1 MLKGLSFLIYTF
13 MDKQLL
19 DALNNLSDSLEMISK
34 ALEKKEGSN
43 TTTTNAL
50 QSGDFSKQLTEIS
63 VSLKSIK
70 SDTKNILAKQDT
82 ILQMQKNK
90 DSDKK
95 TGLFEESDDP
105 KKEGQIKKGVT
116 TILLIAVAVLAIG
129 LAFKLVGKIDF
140 LSVVGLSL
148 AVVLMAIAFEKIAK
162 LNLSTK
168 EAFNTS
174 LVIVMMAVAVTMA
187 SWIMA
192 FIEPIGFTQLL
203 TAVLIA
209 AMFAVLSNYLE
220 NIFIA
225 SIIFGKLNVSP
236 FQLVKSLVAISLAIT
251 ASSFIL
257 TFIKP
262 MTLGQSITAIL
273 IAAMFAVISYNLHKI
288 ALGVVLF
295 QSLNISTFELVKVL
309 VGIALAITASSFILA
324 FIKPMSFGQAITGIL
339 IAAMFAIIAFN
350 MDKIAI
356 GVIAFKR
363 TGVKPQDL
371 LLVLVGIAAAIT
383 ASSWILSY
391 VEPIGFWQFLTVLG
405 IALVF
410 ALMSYFMTDL
420 AIGITIIEKYLG
432 PGKVYL
438 IPLVLVAIA
447 TAIALSSIVLQNTA
461 DLPFTLILKILLLGA
476 TLAIVTLLM
485 TPAVMFMGKMPIA
498 DLALGV
504 VGVIMIAAAI
514 AVSSHI
520 LALGKYDKYPS
531 WKWALGVGLSLIAFG
546 GAALVLGALIMETGG
561 LGLAALA
568 IGAVAVM
575 LVAGTI
581 VATSHI
587 LGLGKYEK
595 FPSYEWSF
603 SVGLSMT
610 AFGLAMG
617 GLGTFILGT
626 LGLGM
631 IALIAGGEA
640 VLLIAKTIV
649 DTSFILRKGN
659 YTGGPTKAWAEGISL
674 ALGAFAPIYKMLTT
688 GGIMDAIFGSGPT
701 PEQFS
706 EAIITVSKGI
716 ISAADFFAGTK
727 SFKNGPTKEWAE
739 GVGTAIGAFA
749 PVYAALMDTG
759 FFGSNVSAEDMKSA
773 ILTISDGI
781 IAAADKFG
789 TNIAKFDLTKVPSKE
804 WGENVGA
811 SLQAFAPI
819 FEFMKGSG
827 FWKSN
832 KGAVDDMVYGI
843 SAISSAIVSVAEL
856 FASVD
861 GKVWNSYPSDK
872 WINGVNSSVTG
883 FTKIVELAGDVKLNE
898 IIKTN
903 ILALSMLGVAKTL
916 ASGNKYFSKTID
928 PKYMSN
934 LFKNVKGFIEITRI
948 SGETEMAQILKTK
961 IVALAMLGVAK
972 TLASGNKYFS
982 KTIDPNYMS
991 NLSKNILDYV
1001 NLSNSITGMGML
1013 GGVKSLL
1020 GLDPIS
1026 QAANGMVKIAGAYD
1040 KLASALKKFGGA
1052 LDSIDGTKVNL
1063 IRRLTGNLAVLAAL
1077 NQNAFEDMMQ
1087 TLEDKAS
1094 VFSKLLDIE
1103 QDEKAKRPS
1112 VGDKKEDLVA
1122 KKGGPVKYKSKYG
1135 DTPQQLDM
1143 IIGLL
1148 SKIDQSTNS
1157 VEEYI
1162 SNKGTTTANAQ
1173 QQNQ

>member
-1 MLKGLSFLIYTF
+1 MLKGLRFLIYTF

-19 DALNNLSDSLEMISK
+19 DALNNLSESLEMIAQ
-34 ALEKKEGSN
+34 ALDKNGTSN

-50 QSGDFSKQLTEIS
+50 QSGDFSKQLTEIN

-70 SDTKNILAKQDT
+70 ADTTKILAQQNT
-82 ILQMQKNK
+82 ILSMQKKKEN
-90 DSDKK
+90 DKK
-95 TGLFEESDDP
+95 TGLFEESGEDP
-105 KKEGQIKKGVT
+105 KKQSQIKKGVT
-116 TILLIAVAVLAIG
+116 TIILIAVAVLAIG

-162 LNLSTK
+162 LKLEPK
-168 EAFNTS
+168 EAFNAS
-174 LVIVMMAVAVTMA
+174 LVIVMMAVAITMA

-220 NIFIA
+220 NIFLAAIL
-225 SIIFGKLNVSP
+225 FKRLDVSP
-236 FQLVKSLVAISLAIT
+236 IQLLKTLVAISAAIT
-251 ASSFIL
+251 ASSWVL
-257 TFIKP
+257 SFIKP
-262 MTLGQSITAIL
+262 MTLGQAVTGIL
-273 IAAMFAVISYNLHKI
+273 IAAMFAVISFNLHKI
-288 ALGVVLF
+288 AIGVVLF
-295 QSLNISTFELVKVL
+295 QDLNISPIELVKVL
-309 VGIALAITASSFILA
+309 VGIAAAITASSWVLS
-324 FIKPMSFGQAITGIL
+324 FIKPMTFGQALTGIL
-339 IAAMFAIIAFN
+339 IAAMFAIVAFN

-356 GVIAFKR
+356 GVVAFKK
-363 TGVKPQDL
+363 TGVKPTDL

-383 ASSWILSY
+383 VSSWILSY

-438 IPLVLVAIA
+438 IPLVLVALA
-447 TAIALSSIVLQNTA
+447 TAIALSSVILQNTV
-461 DLPFTLILKILLLGA
+461 DLPFMLILKILLLGA

-485 TPAVMFMGKMPIA
+485 TPAVMLMGKMPIE

-504 VGVIMIAAAI
+504 IGVVMIAAAI
-514 AVSSHI
+514 AVSSQI
-520 LALGKYDKYPS
+520 LALGDYSKYPD
-531 WKWALGVGLSLIAFG
+531 WKWSLGVGLSLIAFG

-568 IGAVAVM
+568 LGAVAVM

-581 VATSHI
+581 VATSYI
-587 LGLGKYEK
+587 LGLGKYDK

-631 IALIAGGEA
+631 VALIAGGEA
-640 VLLIAKTIV
+640 VLLIAQTIV

-659 YTGGPTKAWAEGISL
+659 YTGGPTKDWAEGIAL
-674 ALGAFAPIYKMLTT
+674 ALGAFSPVYAMLAANKIMSLF
-688 GGIMDAIFGSGPT
+688 GGGVGPEDFASAIR
-701 PEQFS
+701 
-706 EAIITVSKGI
+706 TVSQGI
-716 ISAADFFAGTK
+716 VDAANYFAGVK
-727 SFKNGPTKEWAE
+727 VAFKNGPTKEWAE

-749 PVYAALMDTG
+749 PVYAAIMDTG
-759 FFGSNVSAEDMKSA
+759 LFGSNVSAEDMKNA

-789 TNIAKFDLTKVPSKE
+789 TNIAKFDITKVPSKE

-827 FWKSN
+827 WWKSN
-832 KGAVDDMVYGI
+832 KDAVNDMVYGI
-843 SAISSAIVSVAEL
+843 SAISLAIVGVAEL
-856 FASVD
+856 FAMVD
-861 GKVWNSYPSDK
+861 KSVWNSYPTQK
-872 WINGVNSSVTG
+872 WIDGVNSSITG
-883 FTKIVELAGDVKLNE
+883 FINITKIVADAKLNQVV
-898 IIKTN
+898 KTN
-903 ILALSMLGVAKTL
+903 IVALSMLGVAKTL
-916 ASGNKYFSKTID
+916 ASGS
-928 PKYMSN
+928 
-934 LFKNVKGFIEITRI
+934 
-948 SGETEMAQILKTK
+948 
-961 IVALAMLGVAK
+961 
-972 TLASGNKYFS
+972 KYFS

-991 NLSKNILDYV
+991 NVSKNVLDYV
-1001 NLSNSITGMGML
+1001 KLANSITGMGML
-1013 GGVKSLL
+1013 SGVKSLF
-1020 GLDPIS
+1020 GMDPIS
-1026 QAANGMVKIAGAYD
+1026 QAAHGMIKIAGAYD
-1040 KLASALKKFGGA
+1040 KLATALKKFGGA
-1052 LDSIDGTKVNL
+1052 LQSIDGTKVNL

-1087 TLEDKAS
+1087 TLENKAS
-1094 VFSKLLDIE
+1094 VFSKLLDVSN
-1103 QDEKAKRPS
+1103 EKTNRPS
-1112 VGDKKEDLVA
+1112 VGDKKEGAVA
-1122 KKGGPVKYKSKYG
+1122 TKGAAKPRSKYG
-1135 DTPQQLDM
+1135 DMHQQLDT

-1148 SKIDQSTNS
+1148 SNINQSTSGIDEYIEAKGRSSATADQSS
-1157 VEEYI
+1157 
-1162 SNKGTTTANAQ
+1162 Q
-1173 QQNQ
+1173 

>member
-1 MLKGLSFLIYTF
+1 MLKGLRFLIYTF

-19 DALNNLSDSLEMISK
+19 DALNNLSQSLEMIAQ
-34 ALEKKEGSN
+34 ALDKKGTSN

-50 QSGDFSKQLTEIS
+50 QSGDFSKQLSEIN

-70 SDTKNILAKQDT
+70 SDTTKILAQQNT
-82 ILQMQKNK
+82 ILSMQKKKEN
-90 DSDKK
+90 DKK

-162 LNLSTK
+162 LNLSIK
-168 EAFNTS
+168 EAFNAS

-257 TFIKP
+257 AFIKP

-273 IAAMFAVISYNLHKI
+273 IAAMFAVISYSLHKI

-339 IAAMFAIIAFN
+339 IAAMFAVIAFN

-363 TGVKPQDL
+363 TGVKATDL

-383 ASSWILSY
+383 VSSWVLSY
-391 VEPIGFWQFLTVLG
+391 VQPIGFWQFLTVLG

-432 PGKVYL
+432 KGKIYL
-438 IPLVLVAIA
+438 IPLVLVALA
-447 TAIALSSIVLQNTA
+447 TAIALSSIILQGTA
-461 DLPFTLILKILLLGA
+461 DLPFMLILKILLLGA

-485 TPAVMFMGKMPIA
+485 TPAVILMGKMPIA
-498 DLALGV
+498 DLALGII
-504 VGVIMIAAAI
+504 GVIMIAAAI
-514 AVSSHI
+514 AISSHI

-575 LVAGTI
+575 LVAATI
-581 VATSHI
+581 VATSYI
-587 LGLGKYEK
+587 LGLGKYDK

-640 VLLIAKTIV
+640 VLLIAQTIV

-659 YTGGPTKAWAEGISL
+659 YTGGPTKAWAEGIAL
-674 ALGAFAPIYKMLTT
+674 ALGAFSPVYAMLAANKIMSLL
-688 GGIMDAIFGSGPT
+688 GGGVGPEDFAKAIR
-701 PEQFS
+701 
-706 EAIITVSKGI
+706 TVSRGI
-716 ISAADFFAGTK
+716 VDAATYFAGVK
-727 SFKNGPTKEWAE
+727 VAFKNGPSKEWAE
-739 GVGTAIGAFA
+739 GVGTAISAFS

-759 FFGSNVSAEDMKSA
+759 FFGANVSAEDMKSA

-781 IAAADKFG
+781 IAAAEKFG

-811 SLQAFAPI
+811 SLQAFAPV

-832 KGAVDDMVYGI
+832 KSAVNDMVYGI
-843 SAISSAIVSVAEL
+843 GAISLAIVGVAQL
-856 FASVD
+856 FTLVD
-861 GKVWNSYPSDK
+861 KAVWDFYPPEKWIDGTKSSISGYVDIVEITSNTKLNQIAKINIIATSMVAVAAIFDLGKSTWNSYPPKK
-872 WINGVNSSVTG
+872 WIDGTKSSISGYVD
-883 FTKIVELAGDVKLNE
+883 IVEIVSGAKLLK
-898 IIKTN
+898 IAKTN
-903 ILALSMLGVAKTL
+903 IVALSMVGVAKTL
-916 ASGNKYFSKTID
+916 ASGS
-928 PKYMSN
+928 
-934 LFKNVKGFIEITRI
+934 
-948 SGETEMAQILKTK
+948 
-961 IVALAMLGVAK
+961 
-972 TLASGNKYFS
+972 KYFS

-991 NLSKNILDYV
+991 NVSKNVLDYV
-1001 NLSNSITGMGML
+1001 NLANSITGMGML
-1013 GGVKSLL
+1013 SGVKSLI
-1020 GLDPIS
+1020 GMDPIS
-1026 QAANGMVKIAGAYD
+1026 QAARGMVKIAGAYD
-1040 KLASALKKFGGA
+1040 KLATSLKKFGGA
-1052 LDSIDGTKVNL
+1052 LKSIDGDKVNL

-1094 VFSKLLDIE
+1094 VFSKLLDV
-1103 QDEKAKRPS
+1103 DNEKTKRPS
-1112 VGDKKEDLVA
+1112 VGDKKQGVVA
-1122 KKGGPVKYKSKYG
+1122 AKGGTAKPKSKYG
-1135 DTPQQLDM
+1135 DTHQQLDV

-1148 SKIDQSTNS
+1148 SKIDQSTS
-1157 VEEYI
+1157 GVDEYI
-1162 SNKGTTTANAQ
+1162 ESKGRSTASAEQ
-1173 QQNQ
+1173 KSQ

>member
-1 MLKGLSFLIYTF
+1 MLKGLRFLIYTF

-19 DALNNLSDSLEMISK
+19 DALNNLSESLEMIAQ
-34 ALEKKEGSN
+34 ALDKKGTSN

-50 QSGDFSKQLTEIS
+50 QSGDFSKQLTEIN

-70 SDTKNILAKQDT
+70 SDTTKILAQQNT
-82 ILQMQKNK
+82 ILSMQKKKEN
-90 DSDKK
+90 DKK

-162 LNLSTK
+162 LNLSIK

-174 LVIVMMAVAVTMA
+174 LVIVMMAVAITMA

-236 FQLVKSLVAISLAIT
+236 FQLVKTLVAISTAIT
-251 ASSFIL
+251 ASSWVLSFIM
-257 TFIKP
+257 P
-262 MTLGQSITAIL
+262 MSFAQAMTAIL
-273 IAAMFAVISYNLHKI
+273 IAAMFSVISYNLHKI

-295 QSLNISTFELVKVL
+295 NEMNISPFELVKVL
-309 VGIALAITASSFILA
+309 LGIALAITASSFILT

-339 IAAMFAIIAFN
+339 IAAMFAVVAFN

-356 GVIAFKR
+356 GVVAFKR
-363 TGVKPQDL
+363 TGVKATDL
-371 LLVLVGIAAAIT
+371 LLVLVGIATAIT
-383 ASSWILSY
+383 VSSWILSF
-391 VEPIGFWQFLTVLG
+391 VQPIGFWQFLTVLG

-447 TAIALSSIVLQNTA
+447 TAIALSSIILQSTA
-461 DLPFTLILKILLLGA
+461 DLPFMLILKILLLGA

-485 TPAVMFMGKMPIA
+485 TPAVMLMGKMPIA

-504 VGVIMIAAAI
+504 IGVIMIAAAI

-520 LALGKYDKYPS
+520 LALGNYTKYPD

-581 VATSHI
+581 VATSYI
-587 LGLGKYEK
+587 LGLGKYDK

-631 IALIAGGEA
+631 VALVAGGEA

-659 YTGGPTKAWAEGISL
+659 YTGGPTKAWAEGIAL
-674 ALGAFAPIYKMLTT
+674 ALGAFSPVYAMLAANKIMSLF
-688 GGIMDAIFGSGPT
+688 GGGVGPDDFAKAIR
-701 PEQFS
+701 
-706 EAIITVSKGI
+706 TVSRGI
-716 ISAADFFAGTK
+716 VDAALYFAGVK
-727 SFKNGPTKEWAE
+727 VAFKNGPSKEWAE
-739 GVGTAIGAFA
+739 GVGTAISAFS

-781 IAAADKFG
+781 IAAAEKFG

-832 KGAVDDMVYGI
+832 KSAVNDMVYGI
-843 SAISSAIVSVAEL
+843 GAVSLAIVGVAQL
-856 FASVD
+856 FALVD
-861 GKVWNSYPSDK
+861 KAVWNSYPTQK
-872 WINGVNSSVTG
+872 WIDGVNSSISG
-883 FTKIVELAGDVKLNE
+883 FIDISKIVADAKLNQ
-898 IIKTN
+898 IVKTN
-903 ILALSMLGVAKTL
+903 IVALSMLGVAKTL
-916 ASGNKYFSKTID
+916 ASGSKYFSK
-928 PKYMSN
+928 S
-934 LFKNVKGFIEITRI
+934 
-948 SGETEMAQILKTK
+948 
-961 IVALAMLGVAK
+961 
-972 TLASGNKYFS
+972 
-982 KTIDPNYMS
+982 IDPNYMS
-991 NLSKNILDYV
+991 NVSKNILDYV

-1013 GGVKSLL
+1013 SGVKSLI
-1020 GLDPIS
+1020 GMDPIS
-1026 QAANGMVKIAGAYD
+1026 QAARGMVKIAGAYD
-1040 KLASALKKFGGA
+1040 KLATALKKFGGA
-1052 LDSIDGTKVNL
+1052 LQSIDGTKVNL

-1094 VFSKLLDIE
+1094 VFSKLLDV
-1103 QDEKAKRPS
+1103 DNEKTKRPS
-1112 VGDKKEDLVA
+1112 VGDKKEGVVA
-1122 KKGGPVKYKSKYG
+1122 TKGGTVKPKSKYG
-1135 DTPQQLDM
+1135 DTHQQLDV

-1148 SKIDQSTNS
+1148 SKIDQSTS
-1157 VEEYI
+1157 GVDEYI
-1162 SNKGTTTANAQ
+1162 ESKGRSTASADQ
-1173 QQNQ
+1173 KSQ

>member
-1 MLKGLSFLIYTF
+1 MLKGLTFLIYSF

-19 DALNNLSDSLEMISK
+19 DALNNLSESLEMIAQ
-34 ALEKKEGSN
+34 ALDKKGTSN

-50 QSGDFSKQLTEIS
+50 QSGDFSKQLTEIN

-70 SDTKNILAKQDT
+70 ADTTKILAQQNT
-82 ILQMQKNK
+82 ILSMQKKKEN
-90 DSDKK
+90 DKK
-95 TGLFEESDDP
+95 TGLFEESGEDE
-105 KKEGQIKKGVT
+105 KKQSQIKKGVT

-162 LNLSTK
+162 LNLSIK
-168 EAFNTS
+168 EAFNAS

-257 TFIKP
+257 AFIKP

-273 IAAMFAVISYNLHKI
+273 IAAMFAVISFNLHKI

-356 GVIAFKR
+356 GVVAFKR
-363 TGVKPQDL
+363 TGVKATDL
-371 LLVLVGIAAAIT
+371 LLVLVGIATAIT
-383 ASSWILSY
+383 VSSWILSY
-391 VEPIGFWQFLTVLG
+391 VQPIGFWQFLTVLG

-410 ALMSYFMTDL
+410 ALMSYFMDKL
-420 AIGITIIEKYLG
+420 AIGIVVIEKFLG

-447 TAIALSSIVLQNTA
+447 TAIALSSIILQNTA
-461 DLPFTLILKILLLGA
+461 DLSFMLILKILLLGA

-485 TPAVMFMGKMPIA
+485 TPAVMLMGKMPIA

-504 VGVIMIAAAI
+504 VGVILIAGAI
-514 AVSSHI
+514 AISSHI
-520 LALGKYDKYPS
+520 LALGKYDKYPD

-568 IGAVAVM
+568 IGALAVM

-581 VATSHI
+581 VSTSHI
-587 LGLGKYEK
+587 LGLGKYDK

-631 IALIAGGEA
+631 IALKAGGEA
-640 VLLIAKTIV
+640 VLLIAQTIV
-649 DTSFILRKGN
+649 DTSFVLRKGN
-659 YTGGPTKAWAEGISL
+659 YTGGPTKKWAEGIAL
-674 ALGAFAPIYKMLTT
+674 ALGAFSPVYAMLVANKIMSLF
-688 GGIMDAIFGSGPT
+688 GGGVGPEDFTKAIR
-701 PEQFS
+701 
-706 EAIITVSKGI
+706 TVSQGI
-716 ISAADFFAGTK
+716 VDAATYFAGVK
-727 SFKNGPTKEWAE
+727 VAFKNGPTKEWAE
-739 GVGTAIGAFA
+739 GVGTAISAFS

-832 KGAVDDMVYGI
+832 KSAVNDMVYGI
-843 SAISSAIVSVAEL
+843 GAISLAIVGVAQL
-856 FASVD
+856 FAVVD
-861 GKVWNSYPSDK
+861 KSVWNSYPTQK
-872 WINGVNSSVTG
+872 WIDGVNSSITG
-883 FTKIVELAGDVKLNE
+883 FIDISKIAADAKLNQVV
-898 IIKTN
+898 KTN
-903 ILALSMLGVAKTL
+903 IIALSMLGVAKTL
-916 ASGNKYFSKTID
+916 ASGS
-928 PKYMSN
+928 
-934 LFKNVKGFIEITRI
+934 
-948 SGETEMAQILKTK
+948 
-961 IVALAMLGVAK
+961 
-972 TLASGNKYFS
+972 KYFS

-991 NLSKNILDYV
+991 NVSKNVLDYV
-1001 NLSNSITGMGML
+1001 NLANSITGMGVL
-1013 GGVKSLL
+1013 SGIKSLV
-1020 GLDPIS
+1020 GMDPIS
-1026 QAANGMVKIAGAYD
+1026 QAARGMIKIAGAYD
-1040 KLASALKKFGGA
+1040 KLAVALKKFGGA
-1052 LDSIDGTKVNL
+1052 LQSIDGTKVNL

-1094 VFSKLLDIE
+1094 VFSKLLDV
-1103 QDEKAKRPS
+1103 DNEKDKRPS
-1112 VGDKKEDLVA
+1112 VGDKKAGAVA
-1122 KKGGPVKYKSKYG
+1122 TKAGTAKPGSKYG
-1135 DTPQQLDM
+1135 DTQQQLDV
-1143 IIGLL
+1143 IIKLL
-1148 SKIDQSTNS
+1148 SNINQSTS
-1157 VEEYI
+1157 GIDEYI
-1162 SNKGTTTANAQ
+1162 EAKGRSSANAEQ
-1173 QQNQ
+1173 SSQ

>member
-1 MLKGLSFLIYTF
+1 

-19 DALNNLSDSLEMISK
+19 DALNNLSESLEMIAKS
-34 ALEKKEGSN
+34 LDKKGTSN

-50 QSGDFSKQLTEIS
+50 QSGDFSKQLTEIN

-70 SDTKNILAKQDT
+70 SDTTKILAQQNT
-82 ILQMQKNK
+82 ILSMQKKKEN
-90 DSDKK
+90 DKK

-162 LNLSTK
+162 LNLSIK
-168 EAFNTS
+168 EAFNAS
-174 LVIVMMAVAVTMA
+174 LVIVMMAVAITMA

-225 SIIFGKLNVSP
+225 SIIFKKLDVSP
-236 FQLVKSLVAISLAIT
+236 FQLVKTLVAISTAIT
-251 ASSFIL
+251 VSSWVLSFIM
-257 TFIKP
+257 P
-262 MTLGQSITAIL
+262 MSFAQAMTAIL
-273 IAAMFAVISYNLHKI
+273 IAAMFSVISYNLHKI

-295 QSLNISTFELVKVL
+295 NEMNISPFELVKVL
-309 VGIALAITASSFILA
+309 LGIALAITASSFILT

-339 IAAMFAIIAFN
+339 IAAMFAVVAFN

-356 GVIAFKR
+356 GVVAFKR
-363 TGVKPQDL
+363 TGVKATDL
-371 LLVLVGIAAAIT
+371 LLVLVGIATAIT
-383 ASSWILSY
+383 VSSWILSF
-391 VEPIGFWQFLTVLG
+391 VQPIGFWQFLTVLG

-447 TAIALSSIVLQNTA
+447 TAIALSSIILQSTA
-461 DLPFTLILKILLLGA
+461 DLPFMLILKILLLGA

-485 TPAVMFMGKMPIA
+485 TPAVMLMGKMPIA

-504 VGVIMIAAAI
+504 IGVIMIAAAI

-520 LALGKYDKYPS
+520 LALGNYTKYPD

-581 VATSHI
+581 VATSYI
-587 LGLGKYEK
+587 LGLGKYDK
-595 FPSYEWSF
+595 FPSYEWSL

-631 IALIAGGEA
+631 VALIAGGEA

-659 YTGGPTKAWAEGISL
+659 YTGGPTKAWAEGIAL
-674 ALGAFAPIYKMLTT
+674 ALGAFSPVYAMLAANKIMSLF
-688 GGIMDAIFGSGPT
+688 GGGVGPEDFAKAIR
-701 PEQFS
+701 
-706 EAIITVSKGI
+706 TVSRGI
-716 ISAADFFAGTK
+716 VDAALYFAGVK
-727 SFKNGPTKEWAE
+727 VAFKNGPSKEWAE
-739 GVGTAIGAFA
+739 GVGTAISAFS

-781 IAAADKFG
+781 IAAAEKFG
-789 TNIAKFDLTKVPSKE
+789 TNIAKFDLSKVPSKE

-827 FWKSN
+827 WWKSN
-832 KGAVDDMVYGI
+832 SDAVDDMVYGI
-843 SAISSAIVSVAEL
+843 GAISLAIVGVAQL
-856 FASVD
+856 FAFVD
-861 GKVWNSYPSDK
+861 KAVWNSYPTQK
-872 WINGVNSSVTG
+872 WINGVNSSISG
-883 FTKIVELAGDVKLNE
+883 FIDISKIVADAKLNQ
-898 IIKTN
+898 IVKTN
-903 ILALSMLGVAKTL
+903 IVALSMLGVAKTL
-916 ASGNKYFSKTID
+916 ASGSKYFSK
-928 PKYMSN
+928 S
-934 LFKNVKGFIEITRI
+934 
-948 SGETEMAQILKTK
+948 
-961 IVALAMLGVAK
+961 
-972 TLASGNKYFS
+972 
-982 KTIDPNYMS
+982 IDPNYMS
-991 NLSKNILDYV
+991 NISKNILDYV

-1013 GGVKSLL
+1013 SGVKSLI
-1020 GLDPIS
+1020 GMDPIS
-1026 QAANGMVKIAGAYD
+1026 QAARGMVKIAGAYD
-1040 KLASALKKFGGA
+1040 KLATALKKFGGA
-1052 LDSIDGTKVNL
+1052 LQSIDGTKVNL
-1063 IRRLTGNLAVLAAL
+1063 IRRLTGNLAVLADL

-1094 VFSKLLDIE
+1094 VFSKLLDV
-1103 QDEKAKRPS
+1103 DNEKTKRPS
-1112 VGDKKEDLVA
+1112 VGDKKEGVVA
-1122 KKGGPVKYKSKYG
+1122 TKGGQVKPKSKYG
-1135 DTPQQLDM
+1135 DTHQQLDV

-1148 SKIDQSTNS
+1148 SKIDQSTS
-1157 VEEYI
+1157 GVDEYI
-1162 SNKGTTTANAQ
+1162 ESKGRSTASADQ
-1173 QQNQ
+1173 KSQ

>member
-1 MLKGLSFLIYTF
+1 MLKGLRFLIYTF

-19 DALNNLSDSLEMISK
+19 DALNNLSESLEMIAQ
-34 ALEKKEGSN
+34 ALDKKGTSN

-50 QSGDFSKQLTEIS
+50 QSGDFSKQLTEIN

-70 SDTKNILAKQDT
+70 ADTTKILEQQNT
-82 ILQMQKNK
+82 ILSMQKKKEN
-90 DSDKK
+90 DKK
-95 TGLFEESDDP
+95 TGLFEESGEDP
-105 KKEGQIKKGVT
+105 KKQSQIKKGVT
-116 TILLIAVAVLAIG
+116 TIILIAVAVLAIG

-162 LNLSTK
+162 LKLEPK
-168 EAFNTS
+168 EAFNAS
-174 LVIVMMAVAVTMA
+174 LVIVMMAVAITMA
-187 SWIMA
+187 SWVMA

-220 NIFIA
+220 NIFLAAIL
-225 SIIFGKLNVSP
+225 FKKLDVSP
-236 FQLVKSLVAISLAIT
+236 LQLLKTLVAIAAAIT
-251 ASSFIL
+251 ASSWVL
-257 TFIKP
+257 SFIKP

-273 IAAMFAVISYNLHKI
+273 IAAMFAVISYSLHKI
-288 ALGVVLF
+288 AIGVILF
-295 QSLNISTFELVKVL
+295 QDLNISPIELVKVL
-309 VGIALAITASSFILA
+309 VGIAAAITASSWILS

-339 IAAMFAIIAFN
+339 IAAMFAVVAFN
-350 MDKIAI
+350 LDKIAV

-363 TGVKPQDL
+363 TEVKPQDL

-383 ASSWILSY
+383 VSSWILSF
-391 VEPIGFWQFLTVLG
+391 VEPIEFWQFLTVLG

-410 ALMSYFMTDL
+410 ALMSYFMDKL
-420 AIGITIIEKYLG
+420 AIGIVAIEYYLG
-432 PGKVYL
+432 KNKIYL
-438 IPLVLVAIA
+438 IPLVLVALA
-447 TAIALSSIVLQNTA
+447 TAIALSSIILKNTV
-461 DLPFTLILKILLLGA
+461 DLPFMLILKILLLGA

-485 TPAVMFMGKMPIA
+485 TPAVMLMGMMPVE

-514 AVSSHI
+514 AISSQI
-520 LALGKYDKYPS
+520 LSLGDYSKYPD
-531 WKWALGVGLSLIAFG
+531 WKWSLGVGLSLIAFG

-568 IGAVAVM
+568 LGAVAVM

-587 LGLGKYEK
+587 LGLGKYDK

-626 LGLGM
+626 LGLGYV
-631 IALIAGGEA
+631 ALKAGGKA
-640 VLLIAKTIV
+640 VLLIAQTIV

-659 YTGGPTKAWAEGISL
+659 YTGGPTKAWAEGIGL
-674 ALGAFAPIYKMLTT
+674 ALGAFAPVYKMLTT

-701 PEQFS
+701 PKQFS

-789 TNIAKFDLTKVPSKE
+789 TNIAKFDLSKVPSKE

-827 FWKSN
+827 WWKSN
-832 KGAVDDMVYGI
+832 SDAVDDMVYGI
-843 SAISSAIVSVAEL
+843 SAISLAIVGVAEL
-856 FASVD
+856 FAFVD
-861 GKVWNSYPSDK
+861 KAVWNSYPTQK
-872 WINGVNSSVTG
+872 WIDGVSSSINGFVNIS
-883 FTKIVELAGDVKLNE
+883 KIAADAKLNQ
-898 IIKTN
+898 IVKTN
-903 ILALSMLGVAKTL
+903 IIALSMLGVAKTL
-916 ASGNKYFSKTID
+916 ASGSKYFSK
-928 PKYMSN
+928 
-934 LFKNVKGFIEITRI
+934 V
-948 SGETEMAQILKTK
+948 
-961 IVALAMLGVAK
+961 
-972 TLASGNKYFS
+972 
-982 KTIDPNYMS
+982 IDPNYMS
-991 NLSKNILDYV
+991 NVSKNVLDYV
-1001 NLSNSITGMGML
+1001 KLANSITGMGML
-1013 GGVKSLL
+1013 NGVKSLF
-1020 GLDPIS
+1020 GMDPIS
-1026 QAANGMVKIAGAYD
+1026 QAAHGMIKIAGAYD
-1040 KLASALKKFGGA
+1040 KLATALKKFGGA
-1052 LDSIDGTKVNL
+1052 LQSIDGTKVNL

-1087 TLEDKAS
+1087 TLENKAS
-1094 VFSKLLDIE
+1094 VFSKLLDV
-1103 QDEKAKRPS
+1103 DNEKTKRPS
-1112 VGDKKEDLVA
+1112 VGDKKEGA
-1122 KKGGPVKYKSKYG
+1122 ITTKGGPVKPKR
-1135 DTPQQLDM
+1135 DIHTQLED
-1143 IIGLL
+1143 ILTQLKAIN
-1148 SKIDQSTNS
+1148 QSTS
-1157 VEEYI
+1157 GVDEYI
-1162 SNKGTTTANAQ
+1162 DLRSKSTANAQ
-1173 QQNQ
+1173 QKSQ

>member
-1 MLKGLSFLIYTF
+1 MLKGLRFLIYTF

-19 DALNNLSDSLEMISK
+19 DALNNLSESLEMIAQ
-34 ALEKKEGSN
+34 ALDKKGTSN
-43 TTTTNAL
+43 TTTTNSL
-50 QSGDFSKQLTEIS
+50 QSGDFSKQLAEIS

-70 SDTKNILAKQDT
+70 SDTTKILAQQNT
-82 ILQMQKNK
+82 ILSMQKKKEN
-90 DSDKK
+90 DKK
-95 TGLFEESDDP
+95 TGLFEESGEDP

-129 LAFKLVGKIDF
+129 LAFKLVGNIDF

-168 EAFNTS
+168 EAFNSS
-174 LVIVMMAVAVTMA
+174 LVIVMMAIAITMA
-187 SWIMA
+187 SWIMV

-209 AMFAVLSNYLE
+209 AMFAV
-220 NIFIA
+220 
-225 SIIFGKLNVSP
+225 
-236 FQLVKSLVAISLAIT
+236 IS
-251 ASSFIL
+251 F
-257 TFIKP
+257 
-262 MTLGQSITAIL
+262 
-273 IAAMFAVISYNLHKI
+273 NLHKI
-288 ALGVVLF
+288 ALGVALF

-309 VGIALAITASSFILA
+309 VGIAIAITASSFILS

-356 GVIAFKR
+356 GVVEFKK
-363 TGVKPQDL
+363 TGVKATDL
-371 LLVLVGIAAAIT
+371 LLVLVGIATAIT
-383 ASSWILSY
+383 VSSWILSY
-391 VEPIGFWQFLTVLG
+391 VQPIGFWQFLTTLG

-410 ALMSYFMTDL
+410 ALMSYFMKDL

-438 IPLVLVAIA
+438 IPLVLVALA
-447 TAIALSSIVLQNTA
+447 TAIALSSAILKNTV
-461 DLPFTLILKILLLGA
+461 DLSFMLILKILLLGA
-476 TLAIVTLLM
+476 TLAVVTLLM
-485 TPAVMFMGKMPIA
+485 TPAVMLMGKIPIA
-498 DLALGV
+498 DLVLGV
-504 VGVIMIAAAI
+504 VGVILIAGAI
-514 AVSSHI
+514 AISSHI
-520 LALGKYDKYPS
+520 LALGNYDKYPN

-546 GAALVLGALIMETGG
+546 GAALVLGAIIIQTSG

-568 IGAVAVM
+568 IGALAVM

-587 LGLGKYEK
+587 LGLGKYDK

-610 AFGLAMG
+610 AFGIAMG

-631 IALIAGGEA
+631 IALKAGGEA

-659 YTGGPTKAWAEGISL
+659 YTGGPTKVWAEGIAL
-674 ALGAFAPIYKMLTT
+674 ALGAFSPVYAMLAANKIVSLF
-688 GGIMDAIFGSGPT
+688 GGGVGPEDFAKAIR
-701 PEQFS
+701 
-706 EAIITVSKGI
+706 TVSRGI
-716 ISAADFFAGTK
+716 VDAATYFAGVK
-727 SFKNGPTKEWAE
+727 VAFKNGPTKEWAE
-739 GVGTAIGAFA
+739 GVGTAISAFS

-773 ILTISDGI
+773 IVTISDGI
-781 IAAADKFG
+781 IAAAGKFG
-789 TNIAKFDLTKVPSKE
+789 ANITKFDLTKVPSKE

-832 KGAVDDMVYGI
+832 KSAVNDMVYGI
-843 SAISSAIVSVAEL
+843 GAISIAIVGVAQL
-856 FASVD
+856 FTMVD
-861 GKVWNSYPSDK
+861 KSVWNSYPTQK
-872 WINGVNSSVTG
+872 WIDGVNSSITG
-883 FTKIVELAGDVKLNE
+883 FIDISKIMTDAKLNQVV
-898 IIKTN
+898 KTN
-903 ILALSMLGVAKTL
+903 IIALSMLGVAKTL
-916 ASGNKYFSKTID
+916 ASGS
-928 PKYMSN
+928 
-934 LFKNVKGFIEITRI
+934 
-948 SGETEMAQILKTK
+948 
-961 IVALAMLGVAK
+961 
-972 TLASGNKYFS
+972 KYFS

-991 NLSKNILDYV
+991 NVSKNVLDYV
-1001 NLSNSITGMGML
+1001 NLANSITGMGIL
-1013 GGVKSLL
+1013 SGVKSLF
-1020 GLDPIS
+1020 GMDPIS
-1026 QAANGMVKIAGAYD
+1026 QAAHGMIKIAGAYD
-1040 KLASALKKFGGA
+1040 KLATALKKFGGA
-1052 LDSIDGTKVNL
+1052 LQSIDGTKVNL

-1094 VFSKLLDIE
+1094 VFSKLLDV
-1103 QDEKAKRPS
+1103 DGEKDRRPS
-1112 VGDKKEDLVA
+1112 VGDKKEGAVA
-1122 KKGGPVKYKSKYG
+1122 AKTATKPRSKYG
-1135 DTPQQLDM
+1135 DTHQQLDV

-1148 SKIDQSTNS
+1148 SNINQSTS
-1157 VEEYI
+1157 GIDEYI
-1162 SNKGTTTANAQ
+1162 EAKGRSSATAEQ
-1173 QQNQ
+1173 SSQ